1 MDIST
6 LLYFLRV
13 GAFVVNKNCEGI
25 THGESLIHPQG
36 GGHCLNWVMGHIVK
50 TRNDALE
57 LVGKQPLY
65 PESNFVV
72 YVPGRF
78 ALENA
83 ITIEELHDSF
93 NALQGPLEDGIR
105 SLTVEK
111 MLQPASFSPTGS
123 SDETIGSLLA
133 AILFHEAYHGG
144 QLGIVRRALGKPGVI
159 KNPAGE

>member
-6 LLYFLRV
+6 LLYFLRL

-25 THGESLIHPQG
+25 SHGESLIHPQG

-50 TRNDALE
+50 TCNEALE
-57 LVGKQPLY
+57 LVGKQPFY
-65 PESNFVV
+65 PASKFVV

-83 ITIEELHDSF
+83 ITIEELHNFF
-93 NALQGPLEDGIR
+93 NALQSPLEDGIR
-105 SLTVEK
+105 SLTAEK
-111 MLQPASFSPTGS
+111 MLQPASVP
-123 SDETIGSLLA
+123 DETIGSLLA
-133 AILFHEAYHGG
+133 AIVFHEAYHGG
-144 QLGIVRRALGKPGVI
+144 QLGIVRRALGKAGVI